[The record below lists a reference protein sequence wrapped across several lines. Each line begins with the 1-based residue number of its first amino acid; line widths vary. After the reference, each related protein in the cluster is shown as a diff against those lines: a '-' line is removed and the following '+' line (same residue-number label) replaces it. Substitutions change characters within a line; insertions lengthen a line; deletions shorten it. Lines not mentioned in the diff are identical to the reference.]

1 MIVFIAEVKPFELP
15 FLNIM
20 EVINECFIIMAAY
33 HLFLYTEF
41 VPDPIL
47 QYKLGWSIIVVTVIN
62 IILNM
67 GVMIGV
73 SIRRIRLSWRI
84 LKLKLKKWNELPP
97 TQK

>member
-1 MIVFIAEVKPFELP
+1 MFVAEVKPFELP
-15 FLNIM
+15 LLNMM

-33 HLFLYTEF
+33 HLFLFTDF

-47 QYKLGWSIIVVTVIN
+47 RYQLGWSIITVTVIN

-73 SIRRIRLSWRI
+73 SMRRIKLSCI
-84 LKLKLKKWNELPP
+84 LLKMKLKRWN
-97 TQK
+97 QKRKTAEK